1 MKKRRMHGGTALIDQ
16 PFSVRQATDSASN
29 FFKDPMGTFGYGL
42 NKRGRPRKHRLSH
55 AGSSTRK
62 MSGGTALIDQPFTV
76 RQAYDTSSNFTKDPM
91 GTLGFGLKKRG
102 RPRKHK
108 MHGGTALIDQPFTV
122 RQATDS
128 ASHFFKDPMG
138 TFGYGLKKKKV
149 HHRKKRMS
157 GKALYP
163 AGY

>member
-1 MKKRRMHGGTALIDQ
+1 MGLGMKKRRMHGGTALIDQ
-16 PFSVRQATDSASN
+16 PFSVRQATDSSSN

-62 MSGGTALIDQPFTV
+62 M
-76 RQAYDTSSNFTKDPM
+76 
-91 GTLGFGLKKRG
+91 
-102 RPRKHK
+102 
-108 MHGGTALIDQPFTV
+108 HGGTALIDQPFTV

-128 ASHFFKDPMG
+128 TSHFFKDPMG

-157 GKALYP
+157 GKALFA